1 MSLLAL
7 SVQLYGEPRIAHH
20 IPAGAFYPIPNVDSA
35 LLLVEL
41 FDQPSLPKAQIG
53 AFFRLAKAGFAQKRK
68 TLANS
73 LASLPEWDKGQI
85 ATKLGAAGIDPMRRP
100 QTLTIEE
107 WSRLL

>member
-1 MSLLAL
+1 L

-20 IPAGAFYPIPNVDSA
+20 IPAGAFYPAPNVDSA

-41 FDQPSLPKAQIG
+41 GAQPKLPAEKID

-73 LASLPEWDKGQI
+73 LASLQGWNKEEV
-85 ATKLGAAGIDPMRRP
+85 AARLNAAGIDPMRRP

-107 WSRLL
+107 WGRLL